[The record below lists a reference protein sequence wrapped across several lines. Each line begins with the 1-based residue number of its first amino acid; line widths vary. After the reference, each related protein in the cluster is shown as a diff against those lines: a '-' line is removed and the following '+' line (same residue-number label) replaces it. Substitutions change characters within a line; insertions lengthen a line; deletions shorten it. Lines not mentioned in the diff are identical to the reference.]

1 MRRKLLIILSVG
13 ILLSLSGCSKDGNEK
28 VNQANSPNNETKVE
42 SKENSTTT
50 MDLSKFNIKSS
61 EDEKSGVMF
70 MPQNT
75 SDSWKLKFKKFTGVH
90 TMAKF
95 KLSKDQSVKLQ
106 YSSKVESG
114 KLVFL
119 VLDKNNEVVKTLEG
133 NKEETLEVK
142 AKEVGE
148 YTVKV
153 VGDEA
158 TEGEIV
164 IKFK

>member
-1 MRRKLLIILSVG
+1 MRGKLLIILSVG

-28 VNQANSPNNETKVE
+28 VNQVNAANSEAKVE
-42 SKENSTTT
+42 NKESSITAV
-50 MDLSKFNIKSS
+50 DLSKFNIKSS

-95 KLSKDQSVKLQ
+95 KLSKDESVRLQ

-114 KLVFL
+114 KLALL
-119 VLDKNNEVVKTLEG
+119 VLDKNNEVAKALEG

-142 AKEVGE
+142 AKDAGE

-153 VGDEA
+153 VGEEA
-158 TEGEIV
+158 TGGEV
-164 IKFK
+164 VVKFK

>member
-1 MRRKLLIILSVG
+1 MRGKLLIILSVG

-28 VNQANSPNNETKVE
+28 VNQVSKANNEAKVE
-42 SKENSTTT
+42 SKESLQTSV
-50 MDLSKFNIKSS
+50 DLSKFNIKNS

-75 SDSWKLKFKKFTGVH
+75 SDSWKVKFKRFTGVH

-95 KLSKDQSVKLQ
+95 KLSKDESVRLQ
-106 YSSKVESG
+106 YSSKVKSG
-114 KLVFL
+114 KLVLL
-119 VLDKNNEVVKTLEG
+119 VLDKNNEVVKTLDG
-133 NKEETLEVK
+133 SKEETLEVK
-142 AKEVGE
+142 AKDAGE

-153 VGDEA
+153 VGEEA

>member
-1 MRRKLLIILSVG
+1 MRGKVLIILSVG

-28 VNQANSPNNETKVE
+28 VNQVNSTNNETKVE
-42 SKENSTTT
+42 SKESSITAV
-50 MDLSKFNIKSS
+50 DLSKFNIKSS

-75 SDSWKLKFKKFTGVH
+75 NDSWKLKFKKFTGVH

-95 KLSKDQSVKLQ
+95 KLSKDESVKLQ

-114 KLVFL
+114 KLVLL
-119 VLDKNNEVVKTLEG
+119 VLDKNNEVVKTLDG
-133 NKEETLEVK
+133 SKEETLEVK
-142 AKEVGE
+142 AKDTGE
-148 YTVKV
+148 YTIKI
-153 VGDEA
+153 VGEEA

>member
-1 MRRKLLIILSVG
+1 MRGKLLIILSVG

-28 VNQANSPNNETKVE
+28 VNQVSKANNEAKVE
-42 SKENSTTT
+42 SKESLQTTV
-50 MDLSKFNIKSS
+50 DLNKFNIKSS

-95 KLSKDQSVKLQ
+95 KLSKDENVKLQ

-114 KLVFL
+114 KLVLL

>member
-1 MRRKLLIILSVG
+1 MRGKLLIILSVG

-28 VNQANSPNNETKVE
+28 VNQVNAANSEAKVE
-42 SKENSTTT
+42 RKENSTTT
-50 MDLSKFNIKSS
+50 VDLSKFNIKNS

-95 KLSKDQSVKLQ
+95 KLSKDESVKLQ

-114 KLVFL
+114 KLALL

>member
-1 MRRKLLIILSVG
+1 MRGKLLIILSVG

-28 VNQANSPNNETKVE
+28 VNQVNNANNETKVE
-42 SKENSTTT
+42 NKENLPTAV
-50 MDLSKFNIKSS
+50 DLSKFNIRNS

-95 KLSKDQSVKLQ
+95 KLSKDESVKLQ
-106 YSSKVESG
+106 YNSKVESG

-158 TEGEIV
+158 TEGEV
-164 IKFK
+164 VVKFK